1 MLNKKVK
8 ILFVSTYNLFSCFPK
23 TNGELSGWQNL
34 LYKSWSV
41 HKATANRIVNS
52 YYDNGFVIERKTRS
66 DKGLTIINS
75 EKRRKSFYSPLY
87 IYKIEQSH
95 KKFRTHT
102 QRLCAVNLKK
112 VMIFVQRLRLYRRS
126 LSRYRML

>member
-1 MLNKKVK
+1 MVDYQYGKP
-8 ILFVSTYNLFSCFPK
+8 S
-23 TNGELSGWQNL
+23 
-34 LYKSWSV
+34 LYKAWGV
-41 HKATANRIVNS
+41 HKVTANRIVNS

-75 EKRRKSFYSPLY
+75 EKRRKSVYSPLY
-87 IYKIEQSH
+87 IYKREQTH
-95 KKFRTHT
+95 KKFSTHT